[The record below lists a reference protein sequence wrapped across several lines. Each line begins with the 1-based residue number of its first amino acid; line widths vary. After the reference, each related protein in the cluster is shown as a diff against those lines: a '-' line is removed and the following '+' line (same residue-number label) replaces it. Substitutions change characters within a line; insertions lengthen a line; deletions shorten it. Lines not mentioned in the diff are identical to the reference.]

1 MKNDE
6 HFSSS
11 IKLFHLY
18 GSTKYPS
25 DTWHLLGKFHADD
38 QRRKFQSFQLEKPS
52 ITRYLKLVILS
63 YHGDEY
69 YCTLSLLRV
78 HGLTLLEDLKQE
90 NSEEEEKIKMP
101 TNTTIDSSLTS
112 ISNIEEKTL
121 QEREGSSSEDFKLKF
136 QFENEFC
143 KNHKTKNFIEVLK
156 SKKKQMENKK
166 QVNILKLLLQKSLI
180 SCLTSS

>member
-1 MKNDE
+1 
-6 HFSSS
+6 
-11 IKLFHLY
+11 
-18 GSTKYPS
+18 
-25 DTWHLLGKFHADD
+25 
-38 QRRKFQSFQLEKPS
+38 
-52 ITRYLKLVILS
+52 
-63 YHGDEY
+63 
-69 YCTLSLLRV
+69 
-78 HGLTLLEDLKQE
+78 
-90 NSEEEEKIKMP
+90 
-101 TNTTIDSSLTS
+101 LTS

-180 SCLTSS
+180 SSLTFKLNHKKRSIPFLLRI